1 MPRKQESI
9 FWDSVRPLLAGLHP
23 VRIENAV
30 AMGTPDVN
38 CSLGWIE
45 LKQVEEKDIP
55 KRPGTIF
62 RLDHF
67 TPEQRI
73 FQLKRAIAG
82 GPCWLLLLLGRE
94 WLLFSSRVAADRLG
108 KMTVAET
115 REAATRRWAGP
126 PSKEEFQ
133 KALRE
138 TAFCQVLDAH
148 A

>member
-1 MPRKQESI
+1 MRKQESI
-9 FWDSVRPLLAGLHP
+9 FWDAVKPLLAGLHP
-23 VRIENAV
+23 VRIENSV

-45 LKQVEEKDIP
+45 LKQVEDKDIP
-55 KRPGTIF
+55 KRASTIL
-62 RLDHF
+62 RLDHY

-73 FQLKRAIAG
+73 FQLKRSIAG
-82 GPCWLLLLLGRE
+82 GPCWLLLLLAGE
-94 WLLFSSRVAADRLG
+94 WLLFSSRVAAERLG

-115 REAATRRWAGP
+115 RDAATRLWP
-126 PSKEEFQ
+126 VKPSKEEFQ

-138 TAFCQVLDAH
+138 TAFCQVLDAK